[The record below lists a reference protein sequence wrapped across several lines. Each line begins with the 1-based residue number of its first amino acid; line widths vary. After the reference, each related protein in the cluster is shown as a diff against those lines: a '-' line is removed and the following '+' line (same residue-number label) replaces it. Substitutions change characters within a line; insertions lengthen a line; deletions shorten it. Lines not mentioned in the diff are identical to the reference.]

1 MNPTQ
6 PYKVPRPQGWTDANE
21 ARYAHVVRIVGE
33 IEGGHSNDP
42 VDRGGETHLGI
53 SLRFLKAVG
62 GLDLNRDGMAD
73 LDLNLDTVLDGQDIR
88 LLTPAI
94 RYEVFLHHFYILPG
108 FWTLAPPFDGA
119 MFDQAVN
126 GGTTA
131 AIKIL
136 QRAMNRLPSI
146 APKLVVDGQFGPK
159 SRAAFAKA
167 VKGWRST
174 LMSHVRTE
182 AELRYLAIIRADPSQ
197 AKYRNGW
204 LRRAR
209 ELGRA

>member
-1 MNPTQ
+1 MNP
-6 PYKVPRPQGWTDANE
+6 PEPFKVPRPAGWTPAHE
-21 ARYAHVVRIVGE
+21 ARYAYVLRIVAG
-33 IEGGHSNDP
+33 IEGGHSDDAT
-42 VDRGGETHLGI
+42 DRGGETNLGL

-62 GLDLNRDGMAD
+62 GLDLNHDGLAD

-88 LLTPAI
+88 LMTPAV
-94 RYEVFLHHFYILPG
+94 RYEVFLHHFYVQPG

-131 AIKIL
+131 AVKIL
-136 QRAMNRLPSI
+136 QRALNRLPGPKI
-146 APKLVVDGQFGPK
+146 AVDGAMGPK
-159 SRAAFAKA
+159 TRGRFRSVLEGRRA
-167 VKGWRST
+167 T
-174 LMSHVRTE
+174 LLAEIRRE
-182 AELRYLAIIRADPSQ
+182 AQARYLAIIAADPSQ